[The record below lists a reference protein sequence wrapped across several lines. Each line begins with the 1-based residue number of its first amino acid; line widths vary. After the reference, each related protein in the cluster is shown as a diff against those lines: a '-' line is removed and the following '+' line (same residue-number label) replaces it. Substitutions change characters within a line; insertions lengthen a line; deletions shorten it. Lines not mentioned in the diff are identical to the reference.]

1 MHNYGE
7 IHQKNWIVGAIPCGR
22 PTFDN
27 ESQPWPGLATVSTVE
42 KLMTS
47 QNQFL
52 GLTDKSLPWQRLS
65 EQAIV
70 GKTCN
75 VLATVAE
82 PMLTNS

>member
-52 GLTDKSLPWQRLS
+52 GLTKIPT
-65 EQAIV
+65 V
-70 GKTCN
+70 
-75 VLATVAE
+75 ATVIR
-82 PMLTNS
+82 TGHGWQNV